1 MTRGLTII
9 YCIGVRAEGT
19 GVACSG

>member
-1 MTRGLTII
+1 MTRQLAVI
-9 YCIGVRAEGT
+9 YGIGVRAEGT